1 MLDVNSPLPV
11 KNSPDKKTA
20 PARKT
25 AANPLRRL
33 LPRHNEGY
41 LAWVLVVVI
50 VTFSLLSD
58 QFLTLQN
65 LLDLSESYAVS
76 GIFALGLFVVLV
88 TGGIDISFAA
98 VASVVQYLIA
108 TLAMSYGLSNPAL
121 SIALGVAAGA
131 LLGMFNAL
139 LIYGLRIVSIIVT
152 ISMQALLFGML
163 MWLTNGRSLYDLPEW
178 WTMPLQVLP
187 FSAGGQTYQIG
198 LPLLVML
205 AVALFTWLLLN
216 RTHLGRQ
223 LFAMGGDQESAR
235 RIGIRVGLLHLFAYG
250 YLGAMAALG
259 GLVQVYRVG
268 EVVPNAL
275 VGGELDVLAAAVLG
289 GASLNGGK
297 GSVVGTLMGVFLIGM
312 LKNGLN
318 LIGVSNYFMNVVI
331 GIVIVAAITVTHY
344 KKRKETDV
352 GFV

>member
-1 MLDVNSPLPV
+1 M
-11 KNSPDKKTA
+11 
-20 PARKT
+20 
-25 AANPLRRL
+25 RRFNL
-33 LPRHNEGY
+33 KPRGNEGY
-41 LAWVLVVVI
+41 LAWVLLLTVI
-50 VTFSLLSD
+50 VFSLLSD
-58 QFLTLQN
+58 RFLTVQN

-108 TLAMSYGLSNPAL
+108 TLAAHYGLDSPAG
-121 SIALGVAAGA
+121 SILLALAIGAALGMV
-131 LLGMFNAL
+131 NAL
-139 LIYGLRIVSIIVT
+139 LIYCLRIVSIIVT

-163 MWLTNGRSLYDLPEW
+163 MWLTNGRSLYALPDW
-178 WTMPLQVLP
+178 WTLPRSVLP
-187 FSAGGQTYQIG
+187 FQLGEQSYQLG
-198 LPLLVML
+198 LPTLVML
-205 AVALFTWLLLN
+205 AVALLTWLLLN
-216 RTHLGRQ
+216 KTHLGRQ
-223 LFAMGGDQESAR
+223 LFAVGGDAESAR

-250 YLGAMAALG
+250 YLGVMAAIG
-259 GLVQVYRVG
+259 GLVQVYRMG

-297 GSVVGTLMGVFLIGM
+297 GSVIGTLMGVFLIGV

-318 LIGVSNYFMNVVI
+318 LIGVSSYFMNVVI
-331 GIVIVAAITVTHY
+331 GLVIVAAITVTHY

-352 GFV
+352 GFA